1 MGTAIVIGVG
11 PDQGLGAQLC
21 KRFAAEGLNVLV
33 AGRTKSALDAVV
45 ADIAAAGGRAASV
58 VADATKEADI
68 VALFDQAGSDLE
80 LAIYNAGNNT
90 PGKIIDMEA
99 DYFEQSW
106 RVVCFGGFL
115 FGREAV
121 RRMVP
126 KAVGTLLFTGASA
139 SLRGRTGYGAFNSS
153 KAGLR
158 TLAQAMAKEYASD
171 GIHVGHVVVD
181 GAIGGEKIRKRF
193 PDASRPR
200 GSADQHRGHRRWL
213 RLPLPSAAPGLV
225 VRTRCANL
233 ARELVIPAPPSPVGL
248 PNPERLWHDVLPA
261 SAGICFQ
268 EDPCPPSRPRPPS
281 SIPSCSAT
289 RSGRRPCARC
299 FRISA

>member
-45 ADIAAAGGRAASV
+45 ADIVAAGGRAASF
-58 VADATKEADI
+58 VADATREADI
-68 VALFDQAGSDLE
+68 VALFDQAGGDLE

-99 DYFEQSW
+99 GYFEQSW

-126 KAVGTLLFTGASA
+126 KGAGTLLFTGASA
-139 SLRGRTGYGAFNSS
+139 SLRGRSGYGAFNSS

-158 TLAQAMAKEYASD
+158 TLAQAMAKEYAGD

-181 GAIGGEKIRKRF
+181 GAIGGEKIKRRF
-193 PDASRPR
+193 PNLADREDRLISIEGIVDGFVFLYRQPR
-200 GSADQHRGHRRWL
+200 RAWSFELD
-213 RLPLPSAAPGLV
+213 
-225 VRTRCANL
+225 VRTSHEN
-233 ARELVIPAPPSPVGL
+233 
-248 PNPERLWHDVLPA
+248 W
-261 SAGICFQ
+261 
-268 EDPCPPSRPRPPS
+268 
-281 SIPSCSAT
+281 
-289 RSGRRPCARC
+289 
-299 FRISA
+299 

>member
-33 AGRTKSALDAVV
+33 AGRTRSALDAVV

-58 VADATKEADI
+58 VADATNEADI
-68 VALFDQAGSDLE
+68 VALFDQAGSELE

-99 DYFEQSW
+99 GYFEQSW

-126 KAVGTLLFTGASA
+126 KGAGTLLFTGASA
-139 SLRGRTGYGAFNSS
+139 SLRGRSGFGAFNSS

-171 GIHVGHVVVD
+171 GIHIGHVIVD
-181 GAIGGEKIRKRF
+181 GAIGGEKIKTRF
-193 PDASRPR
+193 PDLAGREDRLISIEGIVDSFVFLYHQPR
-200 GSADQHRGHRRWL
+200 RAWSFELD
-213 RLPLPSAAPGLV
+213 
-225 VRTRCANL
+225 VRTSHEN
-233 ARELVIPAPPSPVGL
+233 
-248 PNPERLWHDVLPA
+248 W
-261 SAGICFQ
+261 
-268 EDPCPPSRPRPPS
+268 
-281 SIPSCSAT
+281 
-289 RSGRRPCARC
+289 
-299 FRISA
+299 